1 MNRRRPVGVLFSG
14 GLDSAALIG
23 ALLERGH
30 VVWPVYVQ
38 SGLRWERT
46 ELRAARDF
54 VGAIHDRRLKPMK
67 VVRLSLENA
76 YRDNWSQKG
85 RTPGPESDDRSV
97 FLPARNLLLLIKAL
111 LYLSGHRI
119 FQLSIATLKG
129 NPFPDGRLGY
139 FRKVEDV
146 LSRGFT
152 KRVRISAPF
161 RSRSKSD
168 VIRASR
174 HYPLHLSMS
183 CISPDRG
190 RHCGK
195 CNKCAERKAAFRK
208 AGVED
213 RTQYADAGRRAPKRS
228 S

>member
-1 MNRRRPVGVLFSG
+1 MKKRAVGVLFSG

-30 VVWPVYVQ
+30 IVWPVYVQ

-46 ELRAARDF
+46 ELRAARRF

-76 YRDNWSQKG
+76 YRNNWSQKG
-85 RTPGPESDDRSV
+85 RTPGAESDDRSV

-111 LYLSGHRI
+111 LYLSGHGI

-129 NPFPDGRLGY
+129 NPFPDGRRAY

-146 LSRGFT
+146 LSKGFT
-152 KRVRISAPF
+152 RRVRISSPF

-183 CISPDRG
+183 CIAPRRG
-190 RHCGK
+190 RHCGR
-195 CNKCAERKAAFRK
+195 CNKCAERKAAFRQ
-208 AGVED
+208 ADVED
-213 RTQYADAGRRAPKRS
+213 RTRYATAERRKIRRS